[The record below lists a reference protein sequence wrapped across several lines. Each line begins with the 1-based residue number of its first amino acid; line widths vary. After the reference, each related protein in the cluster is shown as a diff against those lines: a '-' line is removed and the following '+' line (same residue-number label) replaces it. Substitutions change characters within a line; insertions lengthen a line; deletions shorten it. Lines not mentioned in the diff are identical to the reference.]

1 MNIFKY
7 PLTQSAIHLFPQSC
21 TWFCCT
27 WFCRNTTS
35 EKSVVHSSV
44 ASPEPE
50 DRQVLSILA
59 DILGVVLFPGPAE
72 HDQI

>member
-7 PLTQSAIHLFPQSC
+7 PRTQSAIHLFPQS
-21 TWFCCT
+21 CT

-35 EKSVVHSSV
+35 EKSVVHSAV
-44 ASPEPE
+44 ASPGPE

>member
-1 MNIFKY
+1 M
-7 PLTQSAIHLFPQSC
+7 
-21 TWFCCT
+21 
-27 WFCRNTTS
+27 
-35 EKSVVHSSV
+35 VHSSV